1 MITKRKE
8 WCKVRSRGR
17 NFESRNGTNRILSGS
32 NQRKWKYFS
41 IIYRVGFVARSL
53 PINSPFE
60 TVSDYSRETIS
71 KNVLEKTNEEEKE
84 EEENFLSFAYL
95 FYFYLPTLI
104 FIGLPKHI
112 FKLMKRGG
120 RIPAPYSTIPYSGIT
135 RSFPLYLPVKLGRR
149 RRRNLNPL
157 STARD
162 RRNHDEKK
170 NLLLRSSTFG
180 KRISK
185 FRSNGK
191 IGESITRGET
201 ETRY

>member
-1 MITKRKE
+1 MEQIEYFQDRIKE
-8 WCKVRSRGR
+8 
-17 NFESRNGTNRILSGS
+17 NGNLFRL
-32 NQRKWKYFS
+32 F
-41 IIYRVGFVARSL
+41 
-53 PINSPFE
+53 
-60 TVSDYSRETIS
+60 TVSDSLHDLCLPILPLKRFGSDYSPEMIS
-71 KNVLEKTNEEEKE
+71 KNVLEKTNEEEE
-84 EEENFLSFAYL
+84 EEEEKNFLSFAYL

-170 NLLLRSSTFG
+170 NLLLRPSTFG

-191 IGESITRGET
+191 IGESVTRGET
-201 ETRY
+201 ESRY

>member
-1 MITKRKE
+1 MEQIEYFQDRIKE
-8 WCKVRSRGR
+8 
-17 NFESRNGTNRILSGS
+17 NGNLFRL
-32 NQRKWKYFS
+32 F
-41 IIYRVGFVARSL
+41 
-53 PINSPFE
+53 
-60 TVSDYSRETIS
+60 TVSDSLHDLCLPILPLKRFGSDYSPEMIS
-71 KNVLEKTNEEEKE
+71 KNVLEKTNEEEE
-84 EEENFLSFAYL
+84 EEEEKNFLSFAYL

-162 RRNHDEKK
+162 RRNRDEKK
-170 NLLLRSSTFG
+170 KISSFDSPLLEKEYQSFDRMEKLERV
-180 KRISK
+180 
-185 FRSNGK
+185 
-191 IGESITRGET
+191 
-201 ETRY
+201 